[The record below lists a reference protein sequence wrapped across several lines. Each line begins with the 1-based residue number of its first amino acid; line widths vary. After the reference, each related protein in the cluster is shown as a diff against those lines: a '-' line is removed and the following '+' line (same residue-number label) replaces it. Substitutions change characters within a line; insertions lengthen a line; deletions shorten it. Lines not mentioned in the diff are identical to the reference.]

1 MCCLYVEKK
10 RNIMTSRIFK
20 QICKKERISIETD
33 LNTLAVMLKT
43 AAAHINRNPKALYL

>member
-10 RNIMTSRIFK
+10 RHIMTGRTFK

-33 LNTLAVMLKT
+33 LNTLAIMLKT
-43 AAAHINRNPKALYL
+43 AVAHIN